1 MKRTTVFADEDL
13 LRKLRD
19 IAKRENSSVSE
30 VTRKALVEY
39 VSRRRPKRSRL
50 SLVGIGRSGRKD
62 VAERSEDL
70 LRKGFGR

>member
-1 MKRTTVFADEDL
+1 MKRTTVFVDEDL